1 VGALRIQTQDAT
13 LIGILVLVGS
23 GSNLDGSDRNLR
35 WLDRDGIDSNL
46 ADYPDHSDG
55 PNSPNKETL
64 KAP

>member
-1 VGALRIQTQDAT
+1 
-13 LIGILVLVGS
+13 VLVGS

-64 KAP
+64 KEP